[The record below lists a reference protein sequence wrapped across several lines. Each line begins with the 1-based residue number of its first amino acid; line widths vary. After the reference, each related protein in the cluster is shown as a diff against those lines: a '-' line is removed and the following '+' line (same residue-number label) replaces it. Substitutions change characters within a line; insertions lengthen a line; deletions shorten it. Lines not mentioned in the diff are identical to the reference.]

1 MLSQADSDGLT
12 GDTMSMQHSE
22 QQSTIPTIDCMNAKE
37 TITSK
42 TTTIQDKK
50 TGKSTTRM
58 EIKQHS
64 LQAII
69 SDFKGMAE
77 KLKKQL

>member
-50 TGKSTTRM
+50 NWEKYHENGNKTT
-58 EIKQHS
+58 
-64 LQAII
+64 
-69 SDFKGMAE
+69 
-77 KLKKQL
+77 

>member
-22 QQSTIPTIDCMNAKE
+22 HQSTIPTIDCMNAKE

-50 TGKSTTRM
+50 LGKVPR
-58 EIKQHS
+58 EWK
-64 LQAII
+64 
-69 SDFKGMAE
+69 
-77 KLKKQL
+77 